1 MTDTLLA
8 KFQDLAKQKEVYGA
22 KKQECRLAEI
32 LSTLPADTAEYLLQI
47 VNAPVGD
54 PRRLSNATISN
65 VLRSEGHNV
74 GRTTIGDHR
83 RGYCQ
88 CFITGS
94 TK

>member
-1 MTDTLLA
+1 MTDSLLA

-22 KKQECRLAEI
+22 KKHQCRLAEV
-32 LSTLPADTAEYLLQI
+32 LLTLPTDTAEYLQKI
-47 VNAPVGD
+47 VDAPLGS
-54 PRRLSNATISN
+54 PHRLSNATISN
-65 VLRSEGHNV
+65 VLRSEGHNI

-88 CFITGS
+88 CFIVG

>member
-1 MTDTLLA
+1 MTDSLLA

-22 KKQECRLAEI
+22 KKSQCRLAEV
-32 LSTLPADTAEYLLQI
+32 LSTLPTDTAEYLEQI
-47 VNAPVGD
+47 VEAPVGD

-88 CFITGS
+88 CYIAGGS
-94 TK
+94 K

>member
-1 MTDTLLA
+1 MTDSLLA

-22 KKQECRLAEI
+22 KKTQCRLAEV
-32 LSTLPADTAEYLLQI
+32 LLTLPTDTAEYLQQI
-47 VNAPVGD
+47 VDAPVGD

-65 VLRSEGHNV
+65 VLRSEGHNI

-88 CFITGS
+88 CYIAGA
-94 TK
+94 K

>member
-1 MTDTLLA
+1 MTDSLLA

-22 KKQECRLAEI
+22 KKQECRLAEV
-32 LSTLPADTAEYLLQI
+32 LSTLPTDTAEYLQQI
-47 VNAPVGD
+47 VDAPVGD

-74 GRTTIGDHR
+74 GRTTVGDHR

>member
-1 MTDTLLA
+1 MTDSLLS
-8 KFQDLAKQKEVYGA
+8 KFESLAAQKQTYGS
-22 KKQECRLAEI
+22 KKPYCRLTEVMRS
-32 LSTLPADTAEYLLQI
+32 LSPETAEYLQKI
-47 VNAPVGD
+47 IDAPQGD

-74 GRTTIGDHR
+74 GRTTISDHR

-88 CFITGS
+88 CFNVG

>member
-1 MTDTLLA
+1 MTDPLLA

-22 KKQECRLAEI
+22 KKSQCRLAEV
-32 LSTLPADTAEYLLQI
+32 LSTLPTDTAEYLKQI
-47 VNAPVGD
+47 VEAPVGD

-88 CFITGS
+88 CFISVG

>member
-1 MTDTLLA
+1 MTDSLLA

-22 KKQECRLAEI
+22 KKTQCRLSEVMAQ
-32 LSTLPADTAEYLLQI
+32 LPTDTAEYLRKI
-47 VNAPVGD
+47 VDAPVGD
-54 PRRLSNATISN
+54 PLRLSNATISN

-88 CFITGS
+88 CFIEGN
-94 TK
+94 

>member
-1 MTDTLLA
+1 MTDSLLA
-8 KFQDLAKQKEVYGA
+8 KFQNLANQKEVYGA
-22 KKQECRLAEI
+22 KKTQCRLAEV
-32 LSTLPADTAEYLLQI
+32 LSTLPTDTAEYLQQI
-47 VNAPVGD
+47 VDAPVGD

-65 VLRSEGHNV
+65 VLRSEGHNI

-88 CFITGS
+88 CFIAGS

>member
-1 MTDTLLA
+1 MTDSLLA
-8 KFQDLAKQKEVYGA
+8 KFQDLAKQKEVYGI
-22 KKQECRLAEI
+22 KKHQCRLAEVLAT
-32 LSTLPADTAEYLLQI
+32 LSADTAEYLEQI
-47 VNAPVGD
+47 IYAPVGD

-88 CFITGS
+88 CYIAGG
-94 TK
+94 K

>member
-1 MTDTLLA
+1 MTDSLLA
-8 KFQDLAKQKEVYGA
+8 KFQDLAKHKEVYGT
-22 KKQECRLAEI
+22 KKQCCRLAEV
-32 LSTLPADTAEYLLQI
+32 LQNLPTDTSEYLQQI
-47 VNAPVGD
+47 VDAPVGD

-65 VLRSEGHNV
+65 VLRSEGHNI

-88 CFITGS
+88 CFIAG